1 MKIKE
6 YNELYE
12 VKKAESSFSEFGI
25 LIGFLLFVPLF
36 TILFSMVKDLFAIA
50 GVLLG
55 VVTSAFWG
63 NWLEVH
69 FNRGNKLERR
79 IKRDKKGKK

>member
-6 YNELYE
+6 YSELHGAR
-12 VKKAESSFSEFGI
+12 KAESFFSEVGI

-36 TILFSMVKDLFAIA
+36 TVLFSMVKDLFAIA

-55 VVTSAFWG
+55 VVTSI
-63 NWLEVH
+63 WLEVH
-69 FNRGNKLERR
+69 FNKGNKLVRR
-79 IKRDKKGKK
+79 